1 MIIINPLLILI
12 SSVISFIST
21 AVLVWVVMSLLIQF
35 DIINRYNPLVAKVFK
50 VLEQLMKPMLRP
62 IQRFIPPIA
71 GIDFSPLILIL
82 LLNFINNVIAQ
93 ALHSF

>member
-82 LLNFINNVIAQ
+82 LLNFVNNVIAQ
-93 ALHSF
+93 ALLSF

>member
-82 LLNFINNVIAQ
+82 LLNFVNNVIAQ
-93 ALHSF
+93 VLRSF